1 MGWVSRLMPG
11 RRSARRA
18 KTPRVLQM
26 EAVECG
32 AAALGIV
39 LGYYGRFVSL
49 EELRVEC
56 GISRDGSKASS
67 IIKVARD
74 YGLEA
79 KGFRKAVSELK
90 VLPVPMIVFWEY
102 NHFLVVEGFGE
113 DRVYLNDPAMG
124 PYYISP
130 EEFEASYSGIVL
142 IFEIGPEFQKG
153 GKRHRVLVEL
163 IRHLHAEKPALVYA
177 VLAGLGLIIPGI
189 LAPTFSRIF
198 VDEYLVEGLE
208 YWVKPLLLFM
218 AGAAVLQAA
227 LTWLQQRCLLHLE
240 VKLAVKMSGQF
251 LWHILRLPVE
261 FFTQRYAGDVAS
273 RVAVNDR
280 LARLISGDL
289 ATNFLGLMALV
300 FLAGLMA
307 LYDVRLTLVVI
318 TVALL
323 NLVALK
329 YVSAQRKD
337 LNLRLMKTNGKLMG
351 TSMNGLQMI
360 ESLKASGAESAF
372 FSRWAGYQAK
382 MIEVHQQ
389 FGAYGYYLAAVPPL
403 LTALNSA
410 LVIGLGGLLIMNGHI
425 TMGMLVAFQSFMMA
439 FITPLNNLVGL
450 GAVLQEA
457 DGDIRWLEDIMHYP
471 PDVELGDAQIRQE
484 KYPPKLSGHLE
495 LRNVTFG
502 YNRLTPQLIEK
513 FSMKLRPGSRVALVG
528 ASGSG
533 KSTISRLVCGLY
545 EPWEGEVL
553 LDGHPRRDLPRRLI
567 TRSLAMVDQTIMI
580 FEGTVRDNLTLWDNA
595 IPEEDLIQAAKDAL
609 IYQELMSR
617 PGAYNYKVEE
627 GGGNFSGGQR
637 QRLEIARALAVNP
650 TLLVLD
656 EATSALDPVTEELID
671 NNLRRRGLTC
681 LIIAHRL
688 STIRDCDEIIVLD
701 QGKVVQR
708 GRHQELKDQDGLYSN
723 LIQAE

>member
-1 MGWVSRLMPG
+1 MGWFSRLISG
-11 RRSARRA
+11 RRSVRRV
-18 KTPRVLQM
+18 KTPTVLQM

-67 IIKVARD
+67 IVKVARD

-79 KGFRKAVSELK
+79 KGFRKDVSELK
-90 VLPVPMIVFWEY
+90 DLPLPMIVFWEY

-124 PYYISP
+124 PYYITP

-142 IFEIGPEFQKG
+142 TFEAGPEFQRG
-153 GKRHRVLVEL
+153 GKRHSVFLEL

-177 VLAGLGLIIPGI
+177 VLAGLALIIPGI

-218 AGAAVLQAA
+218 AGTAVLQGG
-227 LTWLQQRCLLHLE
+227 LTWLQQRCLLHHE
-240 VKLAVKMSGQF
+240 MKLAVKMSGQF

-307 LYDVRLTLVVI
+307 LYDVRLTLLVI
-318 TVALL
+318 AVALL

-360 ESLKASGAESAF
+360 ESLKASGAESDF

-382 MIEVHQQ
+382 MIEVQQQ

-410 LVIGLGGLLIMNGHI
+410 LVLGLGGLLIMNGHI

-471 PDVELGDAQIRQE
+471 PDVELGERPGPAGEILRPSFQ
-484 KYPPKLSGHLE
+484 GHLE

-502 YNRLTPQLIEK
+502 YNRLTPPLIEN

-528 ASGSG
+528 PSGSG
-533 KSTISRLVCGLY
+533 KSTVSRLVCGLY

-580 FEGTVRDNLTLWDNA
+580 FEGTVRENLTLWDNA
-595 IPEEDLIQAAKDAL
+595 IPEEDVIQAAKDA
-609 IYQELMSR
+609 IIHQELMSR

-637 QRLEIARALAVNP
+637 QRLEIARALA
-650 TLLVLD
+650 
-656 EATSALDPVTEELID
+656 
-671 NNLRRRGLTC
+671 
-681 LIIAHRL
+681 
-688 STIRDCDEIIVLD
+688 
-701 QGKVVQR
+701 
-708 GRHQELKDQDGLYSN
+708 
-723 LIQAE
+723 

>member
-1 MGWVSRLMPG
+1 MGWFSRLLPG
-11 RRSARRA
+11 RRSIRRV
-18 KTPRVLQM
+18 KTPTVLQM

-32 AAALGIV
+32 AAALGII

-49 EELRVEC
+49 EQLRVEC
-56 GISRDGSKASS
+56 GVSRDGSKASS
-67 IIKVARD
+67 IVKVARD
-74 YGLEA
+74 YGLIA
-79 KGFRKAVSELK
+79 KGLRKDIVELEY
-90 VLPVPMIVFWEY
+90 LPVPMIVFWEY
-102 NHFLVVEGFGE
+102 NHFLVVEGFGK

-124 PYYISP
+124 PYSISP

-142 IFEIGPEFQKG
+142 TFEAGPEFKRG
-153 GKRHRVLVEL
+153 GKRHSVLMEL
-163 IRHLHAEKPALVYA
+163 LRHLHAEKPALVYA
-177 VLAGLGLIIPGI
+177 VLAGLALIIPGI

-198 VDEYLVEGLE
+198 VDQYLVEGLE

-218 AGAAVLQAA
+218 AGVAVVQAV
-227 LTWLQQRCLLHLE
+227 LTWLQRRCLLHHE

-251 LWHILRLPVE
+251 IWHILRLPVE

-273 RVAVNDR
+273 RVAINDR
-280 LARLISGDL
+280 LAQVIAGDL
-289 ATNFLGLMALV
+289 ATNFLGLMALI
-300 FLAGLMA
+300 FLAALMA
-307 LYDVRLTLVVI
+307 LYDVRLTLLVI
-318 TVALL
+318 GVALL
-323 NLVALK
+323 NLVALQ

-360 ESLKASGAESAF
+360 ESLKASGAESDF

-382 MIEVHQQ
+382 MIDVQQQ

-410 LVIGLGGLLIMNGHI
+410 LVIGLGGLLIMNGHL

-450 GAVLQEA
+450 GAVFQEA

-471 PDVELGDAQIRQE
+471 PDVELGDGQIRAE
-484 KYPPKLSGHLE
+484 KYPPKLAGHLE
-495 LRNVTFG
+495 LRNITFG
-502 YNRLTPQLIEK
+502 YNRLAPPLIEN
-513 FSMKLRPGSRVALVG
+513 FSVKLRPGSRVALVG

-545 EPWEGEVL
+545 EPWSGEVL
-553 LDGHPRRDLPRRLI
+553 LDGHLRQDLPRRLI

-580 FEGTVRDNLTLWDNA
+580 FEGTVRENLTLWDNT
-595 IPEEDLIQAAKDAL
+595 IPEEDLVQAAKDAL
-609 IYQELMSR
+609 IHQELMSR

-637 QRLEIARALAVNP
+637 QRLEIARALTLNP

-671 NNLRRRGLTC
+671 YNLRRRGLTC

-708 GRHQELKDQDGLYSN
+708 GRHQELKDQGGLYAS
-723 LIQAE
+723 LIQTE

>member
-1 MGWVSRLMPG
+1 MGWFSRLLSG
-11 RRSARRA
+11 RRSVTRV
-18 KTPRVLQM
+18 KTPTVLQM

-49 EELRVEC
+49 EELRMEC

-67 IIKVARD
+67 IVKVARN

-79 KGFRKAVSELK
+79 RGFRKEVDELK
-90 VLPVPMIVFWEY
+90 DLPLPMIIFWEY

-124 PYYISP
+124 PYYLTLK
-130 EEFEASYSGIVL
+130 EFEAAYSGIVL
-142 IFEIGPEFQKG
+142 TFRAGPEFKRG
-153 GKRHRVLVEL
+153 GKRHSVLLEL
-163 IRHLHAEKPALVYA
+163 VRHLHAEKPAIVYA
-177 VLAGLGLIIPGI
+177 VMAGLGLILPGI

-208 YWVKPLLLFM
+208 YWVKPLLWFM
-218 AGAAVLQAA
+218 VGAAALQAG
-227 LTWLQQRCLLHLE
+227 LTWLQQRCLLHHE
-240 VKLAVKMSGQF
+240 MKLAVKMSGQF
-251 LWHILRLPVE
+251 LWHILRLPLE

-307 LYDVRLTLVVI
+307 LYDVRLTLLVI
-318 TVALL
+318 AVALL

-329 YVSAQRKD
+329 YVSTQRKD

-360 ESLKASGAESAF
+360 ESLKASGAESVF

-382 MIEVHQQ
+382 MIEVQQQ

-450 GAVLQEA
+450 SVVLQEA

-471 PDVELGDAQIRQE
+471 PDVELGAPQVRQE
-484 KYPPKLSGHLE
+484 KYPPKLSGFLE
-495 LRNVTFG
+495 LRHVSFG
-502 YNRLTPQLIEK
+502 YNRLAPPLIEN
-513 FSMKLRPGSRVALVG
+513 FSLKLRPGSRVALVG
-528 ASGSG
+528 PSGSG

-545 EPWEGEVL
+545 KPWQGQIL

-567 TRSLAMVDQTIMI
+567 TRSLAMVDQTIML
-580 FEGTVRDNLTLWDNA
+580 FEGTVHENLTLWDNS
-595 IPEEDLIQAAKDAL
+595 IPEEDVYQAAKDAL
-609 IYQELMSR
+609 IHRELMSR
-617 PGAYNYKVEE
+617 PGAYNYKVAE

-701 QGKVVQR
+701 QGAVVQR
-708 GRHQELKDQDGLYSN
+708 GRHHELNAQDGLYAQ
-723 LIQAE
+723 LIQTE

>member
-1 MGWVSRLMPG
+1 MGWFSRLLPG
-11 RRSARRA
+11 HRSPRRV
-18 KTPRVLQM
+18 KTPTVLQM

-49 EELRVEC
+49 EQLRVEC
-56 GISRDGSKASS
+56 GVSRDGSKASS
-67 IIKVARD
+67 IVKVARE
-74 YGLEA
+74 YGLVA
-79 KGFRKAVSELK
+79 KGLRKDIAELEY
-90 VLPVPMIVFWEY
+90 LPVPMIVFWEY

-142 IFEIGPEFQKG
+142 TFELGPEFKRG
-153 GKRHRVLVEL
+153 GKRHSVLMEL
-163 IRHLHAEKPALVYA
+163 LRHLHAEKPALVYA
-177 VLAGLGLIIPGI
+177 VLAGLALIIPAI

-218 AGAAVLQAA
+218 VGVAVLQAV
-227 LTWLQQRCLLHLE
+227 LTWLQQRCLLHHE

-280 LARLISGDL
+280 LARVIAGDL
-289 ATNFLGLMALV
+289 ATNFLGLMVLI
-300 FLAGLMA
+300 FIAGLMA
-307 LYDVRLTLVVI
+307 LYDVRLTLLVI
-318 TVALL
+318 GVALL
-323 NLVALK
+323 NLVALQ

-360 ESLKASGAESAF
+360 ESLKASGAESDF

-382 MIEVHQQ
+382 MIEVQQQ

-410 LVIGLGGLLIMNGHI
+410 MVIGLGGLLIMNGHI

-450 GAVLQEA
+450 GAVFQEA

-471 PDVELGDAQIRQE
+471 PGVELGDVQLRPE
-484 KYPPKLSGHLE
+484 KYPPKLAGHLE
-495 LRNVTFG
+495 LKNVTFG
-502 YNRLTPQLIEK
+502 YNRLAPPLIEN
-513 FSMKLRPGSRVALVG
+513 FSVKLRSGSRVALVG

-545 EPWEGEVL
+545 EPWSGEVL
-553 LDGHPRRDLPRRLI
+553 LDGHPRQDLPRRLI

-580 FEGTVRDNLTLWDNA
+580 FEGTVRENLTLWDNT
-595 IPEEDLIQAAKDAL
+595 IPEEDVVQAAKDAL
-609 IYQELMSR
+609 IHQELMSR
-617 PGAYNYKVEE
+617 PGAYTYKVEE

-637 QRLEIARALAVNP
+637 QRLEIARALTVNP

-656 EATSALDPVTEELID
+656 EATSALDPVTEEHID

-708 GRHQELKDQDGLYSN
+708 GRHQELKDQGGLYAI
-723 LIQAE
+723 LIQTE